1 MNTELIQLNIPLNFE
16 QLLGLVKQLS
26 PKEKLKL
33 ESMIWNETDEENIE
47 ISTVQK
53 KIVHERLQLMN
64 SNPEDCKSWEEIERS
79 LNL

>member
-33 ESMIWNETDEENIE
+33 ESMIWNETDGENIK
-47 ISTVQK
+47 ISAVHK
-53 KIVHERLQLMN
+53 KIVNERLQLMN
-64 SNPEDCKSWEEIERS
+64 NNPSDCKSWKEIES
-79 LNL
+79 NLNL